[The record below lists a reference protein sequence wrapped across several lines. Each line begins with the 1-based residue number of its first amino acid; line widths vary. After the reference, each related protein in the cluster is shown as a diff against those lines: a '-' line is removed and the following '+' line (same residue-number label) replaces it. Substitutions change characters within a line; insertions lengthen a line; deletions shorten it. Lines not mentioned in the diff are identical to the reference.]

1 MITLLLPVATRV
13 QAANPSPTLAA
24 ARPLMFTVA
33 LPPMMGAV
41 WPPHLLPAGLRCGE
55 EKSPRRA
62 APRPLITTLLLAD
75 AMT

>member
-13 QAANPSPTLAA
+13 QLANPSPTLAA
-24 ARPLMFTVA
+24 ARPLIFTVA
-33 LPPMMGAV
+33 LPPVIDAV
-41 WPPHLLPAGLRCGE
+41 WTPHFLPAGLRCGDDE
-55 EKSPRRA
+55 SPRRA